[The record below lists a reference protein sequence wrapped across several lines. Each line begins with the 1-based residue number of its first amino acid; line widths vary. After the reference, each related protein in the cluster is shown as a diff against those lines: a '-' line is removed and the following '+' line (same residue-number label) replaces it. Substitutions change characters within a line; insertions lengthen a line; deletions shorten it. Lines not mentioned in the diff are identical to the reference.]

1 MLQVLVINLWCIF
14 FHPHTHKG
22 ESKKLWLPP
31 FAFVGANFSLLLC
44 VFHVPKKTKCLYLGH
59 ASSISRESHGKGGS
73 VTRACTN
80 KGLPE
85 PRVASGST
93 RLGRRGSV
101 SIKRRVQTPPRRRP
115 LDTPNHLLVSGWRQQ
130 EPASELQNQENFS
143 YVPYVY
149 ILRQHVSGVTFA
161 NYTCMKGNTG
171 VLLSWM
177 IFGFFFLPAS
187 VPLQLSLLLSL
198 DAASPFPSSFCH
210 STHWLLF
217 PTRLLQAS
225 LPKHCGGHIPLL
237 GRLVGSSPSS
247 SSHPV
252 WLRLCN
258 HAISSFLKQFLCW
271 GPIQQFSGLE
281 SCLISFQNKF
291 FGLILVLKEMASNRY
306 GEGHYW
312 GVSLPLFLWALPFRS
327 NNFDPLGPKWL
338 LGPWNWPDRLDFPPA
353 SSNLSI
359 LLPITQHFCRTNHP
373 NLTQQGSVTASCVV
387 FLWCDKTELVS
398 STVPKSAR
406 KQN

>member
-1 MLQVLVINLWCIF
+1 MPPQSAEKV
-14 FHPHTHKG
+14 TAKAAA
-22 ESKKLWLPP
+22 WLTP
-31 FAFVGANFSLLLC
+31 A
-44 VFHVPKKTKCLYLGH
+44 
-59 ASSISRESHGKGGS
+59 R
-73 VTRACTN
+73 N

-101 SIKRRVQTPPRRRP
+101 SIKRHVQTPPRRRP

-149 ILRQHVSGVTFA
+149 VLRQHVSGVTFA
-161 NYTCMKGNTG
+161 NGTCMEGNTG
-171 VLLSWM
+171 VFLSRM
-177 IFGFFFLPAS
+177 SFGFFFLPVS

-291 FGLILVLKEMASNRY
+291 FWPPTDMEKVTTEAFHSLCSFGLFPSGVTILIL
-306 GEGHYW
+306 W
-312 GVSLPLFLWALPFRS
+312 GLNDFWAR
-327 NNFDPLGPKWL
+327 GI
-338 LGPWNWPDRLDFPPA
+338 GQ
-353 SSNLSI
+353 I
-359 LLPITQHFCRTNHP
+359 
-373 NLTQQGSVTASCVV
+373 V
-387 FLWCDKTELVS
+387 
-398 STVPKSAR
+398 
-406 KQN
+406 